1 MDSYLERLQL
11 AITSATR
18 GMKVEDLGSRPQGY
32 PVEKWSVAEILE
44 HLYLTY
50 TGTSKG
56 FERCLQAGKPLVS
69 PITLKQRARI
79 TVVTGLGYL
88 PSGRKAPE
96 RSIPK
101 GMPGD
106 KVMAEIGSRIKE
118 MDDLI
123 AQCEARYG
131 ARTRVLD
138 HPVLGPLTAQ
148 QWRKFHWVHGWHHI
162 KQIRARRTKNHS

>member
-18 GMKVEDLGSRPQGY
+18 GMKVEELGSRPPGY
-32 PVEKWSVAEILE
+32 PAEKWSVAEILE

-88 PSGRKAPE
+88 PKRPKSARAL
-96 RSIPK
+96 RSK
-101 GMPGD
+101 
-106 KVMAEIGSRIKE
+106 R
-118 MDDLI
+118 
-123 AQCEARYG
+123 
-131 ARTRVLD
+131 
-138 HPVLGPLTAQ
+138 H
-148 QWRKFHWVHGWHHI
+148 
-162 KQIRARRTKNHS
+162 ARRQGYGGDWFPDQGDG

>member
-118 MDDLI
+118 MDDLMRNAKLATGRGLECSTI
-123 AQCEARYG
+123 PCWGR
-131 ARTRVLD
+131 L
-138 HPVLGPLTAQ
+138 
-148 QWRKFHWVHGWHHI
+148 
-162 KQIRARRTKNHS
+162 RRGNGESFTGCTDGIM